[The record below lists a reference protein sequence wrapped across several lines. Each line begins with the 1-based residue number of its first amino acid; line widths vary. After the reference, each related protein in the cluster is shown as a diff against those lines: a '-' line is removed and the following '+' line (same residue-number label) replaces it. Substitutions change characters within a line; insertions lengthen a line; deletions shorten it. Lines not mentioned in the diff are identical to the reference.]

1 MEKQQIGMEI
11 MLSAEIRTSSER
23 VSATLSEI
31 ATLATWIQ
39 IREDR
44 DTVLIALLTS
54 LDLRFQQDMQVRLSL
69 DDTGLFPRKY
79 SPTWLRKPGSLHEWA
94 VWMDSRLSVHLVATM
109 ALQSEVVGLVEP
121 CR

>member
-1 MEKQQIGMEI
+1 MRAPEITQALGSYMEKQQIGMEI

-54 LDLRFQQDMQVRLSL
+54 LDLRFQQDMQVR
-69 DDTGLFPRKY
+69 
-79 SPTWLRKPGSLHEWA
+79 
-94 VWMDSRLSVHLVATM
+94 
-109 ALQSEVVGLVEP
+109 
-121 CR
+121 